1 MSEIYKK
8 TPCRKKPKV
17 EDVIG
22 VYFDGAKM
30 FWMDTSTFSKAEAFS
45 IQQCYQQTTTM
56 RNSSF
61 KSSFPKFMDSSIP
74 DLRLYYN
81 PATYEVIVNLISVLK
96 MIEVRIIKDS
106 ITKITGQGWLSQ
118 FKPLSEWGN
127 PQMQIADIQ
136 IQFSGQPMF
145 EESPKE

>member
-1 MSEIYKK
+1 
-8 TPCRKKPKV
+8 
-17 EDVIG
+17 
-22 VYFDGAKM
+22 
-30 FWMDTSTFSKAEAFS
+30 
-45 IQQCYQQTTTM
+45 
-56 RNSSF
+56 
-61 KSSFPKFMDSSIP
+61 MDSSIP